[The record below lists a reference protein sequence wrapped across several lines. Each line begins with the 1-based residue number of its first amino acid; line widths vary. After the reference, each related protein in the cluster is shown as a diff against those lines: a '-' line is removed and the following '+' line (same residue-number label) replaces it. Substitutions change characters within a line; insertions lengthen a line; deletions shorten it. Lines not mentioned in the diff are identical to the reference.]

1 MLGAGNTT
9 GPDGKDYCSNSG
21 EPCSSKP
28 ADLDH
33 GVLVV
38 GYGPFSAK
46 DGKEWDVFYVKNSW
60 GPGYGDKGYMMFA
73 RGNHTGGRDIWDGG
87 NLCGIASCA
96 GYPLV

>member
-1 MLGAGNTT
+1 MLAR
-9 GPDGKDYCSNSG
+9 S
-21 EPCSSKP
+21 
-28 ADLDH
+28 
-33 GVLVV
+33 V
-38 GYGPFSAK
+38 GYCLCLHVIMLSSAK